1 MPLSGSPGAGG
12 VTAGDALGAVGYG
25 FNAFQNFKS
34 GNTIGGVGNLAAT
47 AMMFIPGAQPFAPL
61 VAIGSQLLGGLF
73 GKDRGTPTAAA
84 TVTYSGTN
92 QVASS
97 YNQDNDGSL
106 EQAQQLLS
114 SIDAATKQ
122 FITAASGATNG
133 EFGIGVEGRDGR
145 FKARTLTGEL
155 PGDFGSLDEAVIA
168 GFKANV
174 GKGLISASDDVLKA
188 IGTSTKTDINEW
200 LGDVSFAKTFRP
212 QFDSLMANLDPVSNQ
227 IKTFTEASK
236 QLGEQVQA
244 NIVEWR
250 DTASRLGLATGS
262 ELTTAARRGIEAM
275 MGLGPVTQPLVGMAA
290 ASKQAEIQFEAF
302 RPALASLGY
311 TAEEVADM
319 ATRYTA
325 KLTTAYSDAVGL
337 LQRQAGVQVSGL
349 SGRGASLSAADTFR
363 AAGATVEAVTAPAFA
378 ALTDGLDGLTA
389 AARRGA
395 LTYADVE
402 AGWRA
407 LNQAVYEGVLT
418 ADQYTTAVGLLTTA
432 YQDSQT
438 VLSTLRQGWT
448 SVQAI
453 TEPHRQPTATD
464 VLDGAMVRG
473 GGAGVLAFATQLDG
487 LFTAIQGGTAS
498 FGDLAYTYERAADLF
513 RAGTITG
520 EQFTGIVSSMTTAW
534 TKAADAAKA
543 LTAYQSDL
551 NSRMYTGVGAAR
563 TAGLLSLDQQQAVE
577 LAQARDAGYDTTLLQ
592 QVLASERGQKAFDLA
607 KADVLGYYDQQ
618 ISATQDLITSLQD
631 GAVAAAAVARQ
642 FRQAYD
648 SLALDDSSPLSAY
661 EKLIEARRQFDE
673 AYSTATSDTASDT
686 EKTEAQQQL
695 QQLGPTLV
703 SLAQAYYANS
713 NRDDYDRI
721 RSLFDRLGTLPGG
734 ANPATADRDLQVAQD
749 TLKELQRQ
757 RADAARLGERQ
768 YGKLDDLSATMN
780 QSYAVWQASLVAL
793 QRLTNTPSAATLPQ
807 MLAGMTRETLPDVV
821 TWAKA
826 QGADTLQQVLVA
838 ADKRF
843 GWENNPYRYRAPD
856 DVATMEG
863 TGFTSEDALGFL
875 RQFGYAGGFDS
886 NANAFIAAHGIGDQY
901 TAFLR
906 DFKAR
911 NSVEG
916 KRTRLAAFTD
926 AQIEAAF
933 GGMADIQAARSV
945 DPGFN
950 LRRWFEAYGINEV
963 LSGARSIPGF
973 AKGTLSTPPGAKWV
987 GEHGAEL
994 VWDGGGAAVASSA
1007 DSMRIASLWESAA
1020 NDRWSGPNIASLRAH
1035 RPEPSGDAALVAMLE
1050 RKLDTVTAELKALR
1064 AERSRDARD
1073 QVALTEAAATETI
1086 AGQGRMLAALRLHH
1100 DEERA
1105 A

>member
-1 MPLSGSPGAGG
+1 
-12 VTAGDALGAVGYG
+12 
-25 FNAFQNFKS
+25 
-34 GNTIGGVGNLAAT
+34 
-47 AMMFIPGAQPFAPL
+47 
-61 VAIGSQLLGGLF
+61 
-73 GKDRGTPTAAA
+73 
-84 TVTYSGTN
+84 
-92 QVASS
+92 
-97 YNQDNDGSL
+97 
-106 EQAQQLLS
+106 
-114 SIDAATKQ
+114 
-122 FITAASGATNG
+122 G

-174 GKGLISASDDVLKA
+174 SKGLISASDDVLKA

-250 DTASRLGLATGS
+250 DTASRLGLATEG

-290 ASKQAEIQFEAF
+290 ATKQAEIQFEAF

-337 LQRQAGVQVSGL
+337 LQRQGGVSVAAL
-349 SGRGASLSAADTFR
+349 DGRGTSLSAADTFR

-378 ALTDGLDGLTA
+378 ALADGLDGLTA

-407 LNQAVYEGVLT
+407 LNQAVYDGVLT

-473 GGAGVLAFATQLDG
+473 GAEGVAGLRDQMDGFFGAVRA
-487 LFTAIQGGTAS
+487 GTAS
-498 FGDLAYTYERAADLF
+498 FGDLAATYGQAANLY

-520 EQFTGIVSSMTTAW
+520 EQFTTVVQSLTTAW
-534 TKAADAAKA
+534 TDAANAAKA
-543 LTAYQSDL
+543 LTAYQSDIT
-551 NSRMYTGVGAAR
+551 SRMYTSVGASR
-563 TAGLLSLDQQQAVE
+563 TAGLLALDQQQAVE
-577 LAQARDAGYDTTLLQ
+577 LAQARDAGYDTTRLQ
-592 QVLASERGQKAFDLA
+592 EVQAAERGQKAFDLA
-607 KADVLGYYDQQ
+607 RADVLEWYDREIAAKQE
-618 ISATQDLITSLQD
+618 LVTSLQD
-631 GAVAAAAVARQ
+631 GAIKIVQIAKQFQQAADSIRLSEDAPISPQERLAEAVRQWNVALGTVRSDAATDSEKETAR
-642 FRQAYD
+642 
-648 SLALDDSSPLSAY
+648 SML
-661 EKLIEARRQFDE
+661 
-673 AYSTATSDTASDT
+673 T
-686 EKTEAQQQL
+686 
-695 QQLGPTLV
+695 QLGQTLV
-703 SLAQAYYANS
+703 SIEKTNS
-713 NRDDYDRI
+713 AGTARTLYDEVLRV
-721 RSLFDRLGTLPGG
+721 FGELGDVTGLGVD
-734 ANPATADRDLQVAQD
+734 TADRQLQTAND
-749 TLKELQRQ
+749 SLKELQKARTEAANLGQRQ
-757 RADAARLGERQ
+757 LGS
-768 YGKLDDLSATMN
+768 LDSIVSIMN
-780 QSYAVWQASLVAL
+780 QSYSLWQASLVPAN
-793 QRLTNTPSAATLPQ
+793 QNTGTPTSATLDQ
-807 MLAGMTRETLPDVV
+807 MLKGLTKDTLGGIIE
-821 TWAKA
+821 WAKA
-826 QGADTLQQVLVA
+826 QGPETYQKALVA
-838 ADKRF
+838 ADTRL
-843 GWENNPYRYRAPD
+843 GWENNPYRYAAPA
-856 DVATMEG
+856 DVATMDG
-863 TGFTSEDALGFL
+863 TGFGIDDALGFL
-875 RQFGYAGGFDS
+875 KQFGYTGQFDS
-886 NANAFIAAHGIGDQY
+886 NANAFIQSHGIGDQY

-933 GGMADIQAARSV
+933 GGMADIQAVRAA
-945 DPGFN
+945 DPGFD
-950 LRRWFEAYGINEV
+950 LRRWFEQFGINEV
-963 LSGARSIPGF
+963 LSGARHIPGF
-973 AKGTLSTPPGAKWV
+973 ATGTLATPPGAVWV
-987 GEHGAEL
+987 GERGPEL
-994 VWDGGGAAVASSA
+994 MWQDGGAAVASSA
-1007 DSMRIASLWESAA
+1007 DSLRIAGIYASAV
-1020 NDRWSGPNIASLRAH
+1020 NDRWSATNVSDFRPAAPA
-1035 RPEPSGDAALVAMLE
+1035 RPERGNGRDAAIL
-1050 RKLDTVTAELKALR
+1050 AELRRLNDQIAELRKA
-1064 AERSRDARD
+1064 
-1073 QVALTEAAATETI
+1073 V
-1086 AGQGRMLAALRLHH
+1086 H
-1100 DEERA
+1100 DEEGSAQNQRGVLLTKLIKTVEA
-1105 A
+1105 LQAELAEQK